1 MVTSSKVVRVWG
13 VRLAC
18 ALAAA
23 SFGWGALAADTG
35 GPVEAKAPPGD
46 SSNQDQRREPKERHP
61 SSGPVKVKPGA
72 GPGQG
77 EGVESKGPAPT
88 K

>member
-1 MVTSSKVVRVWG
+1 MVTSNKVVRVLG

-18 ALAAA
+18 AVAAV
-23 SFGWGALAADTG
+23 SLGLGALAADTG
-35 GPVEAKAPPGD
+35 GRVDAKAPPGD
-46 SSNQDQRREPKERHP
+46 SSSQDRPSEPKERQP

-77 EGVESKGPAPT
+77 DGVESKGPAPT

>member
-1 MVTSSKVVRVWG
+1 MVTSSKVVRVSG
-13 VRLAC
+13 IRLAC
-18 ALAAA
+18 ALAAV
-23 SFGWGALAADTG
+23 SFGWGAVAADTG
-35 GPVEAKAPPGD
+35 GPVDAKVPPGD
-46 SSNQDQRREPKERHP
+46 SRSPDQPSEPKERQP

-77 EGVESKGPAPT
+77 DGVESKGPAPT